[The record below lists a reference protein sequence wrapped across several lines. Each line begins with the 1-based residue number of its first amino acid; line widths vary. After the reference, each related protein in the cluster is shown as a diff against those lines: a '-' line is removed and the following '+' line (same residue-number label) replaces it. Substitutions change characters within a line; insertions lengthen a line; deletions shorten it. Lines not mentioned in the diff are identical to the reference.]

1 MDLKTFKEE
10 CMFSQ
15 FKDKPF
21 KNAVVLKGAI
31 TKHYKDIEEKDA
43 EKIYTR
49 IVNYQI
55 EKYGNVLHTPIA

>member
-1 MDLKTFKEE
+1 MDLKRFKED
-10 CMFSQ
+10 CIFSQ

-31 TKHYKDIEEKDA
+31 TKHFKNMSDKDIED
-43 EKIYTR
+43 IYTR